1 MAVFTFRVRSPPFH
15 PPSPNKN
22 TPYFIDEIG
31 ENKDEMA
38 KNVYTKVVKKLRMSQ
53 KSSIFAL
60 GKGKNSSTQP

>member
-1 MAVFTFRVRSPPFH
+1 MG
-15 PPSPNKN
+15 K
-22 TPYFIDEIG
+22 
-31 ENKDEMA
+31 NKDELA